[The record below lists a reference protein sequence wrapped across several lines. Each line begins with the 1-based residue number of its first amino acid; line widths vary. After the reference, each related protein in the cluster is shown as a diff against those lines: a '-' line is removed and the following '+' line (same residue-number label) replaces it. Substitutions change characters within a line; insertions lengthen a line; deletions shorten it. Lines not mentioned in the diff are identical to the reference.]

1 MIPSYSAKRPYTV
14 FVAVVLIIVL
24 GVISFFGMT
33 TDLLPTFELPYIL
46 VITTYPGASPE
57 KVELEVTAPL
67 EAALGTAGGL
77 NNMTSTSSENMSMIT
92 LEFVQ
97 ETNMDSATIE
107 VSNSIDLVK
116 GSLPETV
123 SAPMFLQMS
132 ADMLPIMVASVD
144 MGLDTETADVVQYVE
159 ETVIPAFERISG
171 VASVTASGLVEPKL
185 KVELDDDKIALLN
198 KQFIEDIESSLDEAY
213 DEISA
218 TKYDLEEAQEELSG
232 GAGSPQDELAKANAG
247 LTSAISTL
255 NAMLAEKQ
263 TLEID
268 KAAFEGEKSGMEGI
282 DTFNK
287 AVYTPLLVGSPS
299 SGAMP
304 AIPGF
309 FENALFLQPL
319 GPLPTGHSITSFTQ
333 LTEAQFTQTIGAPP
347 NSIQY
352 IWEQVLS
359 TPMPDPNNS
368 AATTTML
375 KVFQEFGVGDPLT
388 HKGMVAIEAM
398 FAFAPTRVAELE
410 AELRNIDTRLMVLSA
425 MEPELT
431 SGLNEAQSGFE
442 QVVSGQMEL
451 TIGLADAQ
459 TQILIGLN
467 SIEQVLNDF
476 DATRD
481 STLEQA
487 DLTNIITEDMINGI
501 LTANNFSMP
510 AGYIEDDTGEYLVK
524 VGDVYDNIDEI
535 ENTLLMS
542 LDATGDI
549 FIGDVASVSLENV
562 SDGSYAKVNGAPGI
576 ILQFQKQSTV
586 STTAVTDEIEDVI
599 ETLEQNGDGVRVVP
613 LMNQGD
619 YIDMIVNSVI
629 QNLLYGGLLAIFV
642 LLFFLRNIKPTIIIA
657 FSIPISL
664 MFSITLMYFT
674 DVTLNIIS
682 LSGLALGVGMLVDN
696 SIVVIENIYRMR
708 HTGVPAKTAAVE
720 GAKQVMGAIT
730 ASTLTTIC
738 VFLPI
743 VFTDGIS
750 RQLFTDM
757 GLTIAYSLVTS
768 LIVALTLVPAMSS
781 LMLENVG
788 ELNKK
793 TMFDKLIEVY
803 AKSLAW
809 SLKHKSVVLI
819 FVLSLLAL
827 AIIGT
832 TIMGTAFMPEMGSP
846 QMSATL
852 TIDPDEEGVDLFSLS
867 DQYASQILSIDGVE
881 YVGAMDQGSAG
892 FAGMGGGGNSISYY
906 ILLSEDSPFDN
917 KAVEKLIYE
926 KTAFLK
932 GEISVQA
939 STMDMSMMTGSGI
952 QIVLKSND
960 LDELIA
966 ESGRIAQIMGTVEG
980 VGEVTTGY
988 EDADNEIR
996 ITVDKEKAMRKGLTV
1011 AQVYSEIASA
1021 LTLETDSTVVSSG
1034 NDNFPVVIVTEGSSL
1049 TVESLPYFAI
1059 ELSTDETAE
1068 TPSMS
1073 EDEEDEDEEE
1083 DDEDDYVLLKDIATI
1098 TEETTVPSINR
1109 DNLARYS
1116 SISATIADGYNIG
1129 HVSQDVERAL
1139 SGYTPPDGATVE
1151 TEGENEMIN
1160 DALSDLVLM
1169 VLLAIVFIYL
1179 IMVAQF
1185 QSVLSPFIVL
1195 FTLPLA
1201 FTGGLLL
1208 LWICGM
1214 ELSVV
1219 SMLGFLVLAGV
1230 VVNNGIV
1237 FVDYTNQLRESGLDI
1252 YSALIETGRSRIR
1265 PILMTALTTV
1275 LAMSTMALGMGQG
1288 AEMTQPMAV
1297 VTIGGLMYATL
1308 LTLYVVPSIYALI
1321 HDRKSKRNKRNR
1333 RG

>member
-57 KVELEVTAPL
+57 KVELEVTSPL

-144 MGLDTETADVVQYVE
+144 MGLDTETADVVEYVE
-159 ETVIPAFERISG
+159 QTVIPAFERISG

-198 KQFIEDIESSLDEAY
+198 KQFVEDIESSLDEAY

-263 TLEID
+263 SLEID
-268 KAAFEGEKSGMEGI
+268 KAAFEGEKAGMEGLVA
-282 DTFNK
+282 F
-287 AVYTPLLVGSPS
+287 TPIYNSIV
-299 SGAMP
+299 SG
-304 AIPGF
+304 
-309 FENALFLQPL
+309 FLSNHMLPL
-319 GPLPTGHSITSFTQ
+319 ATGHGYTSFTQ
-333 LTEAQFTQTIGAPP
+333 MTNAEFDIIQPIWTQTLNVPIDPTDP
-347 NSIQY
+347 DSDTLL
-352 IWEQVLS
+352 EVLS
-359 TPMPDPNNS
+359 Q
-368 AATTTML
+368 
-375 KVFQEFGVGDPLT
+375 FGDPT
-388 HKGMVAIEAM
+388 TYKGIVEIEAM
-398 FAFAPTRVAELE
+398 FAFAPTRILE
-410 AELRNIDTRLMVLSA
+410 IETELRNIDTRLMVLSA

-431 SGLNEAQSGFE
+431 SGLNEAQSGYE

-476 DATRD
+476 EATRD

-524 VGDVYDNIDEI
+524 VGDVYDNIEEI

-586 STTAVTDEIEDVI
+586 STTAVTNEIEDVI
-599 ETLEQNGDGVRVVP
+599 ETLEGGGDGVRVVP

-708 HTGVPAKTAAVE
+708 HTGVPAKAAAVE

-793 TMFDKLIEVY
+793 TMFDNLIEVY

-819 FVLSLLAL
+819 LVLSLLAV
-827 AIIGT
+827 AVIGT
-832 TIMGTAFMPEMGSP
+832 TVMGTAFMPEMGSP

-852 TIDPDEEGVDLFSLS
+852 TIDPDEQDVDLFSLS
-867 DQYASQILSIDGVE
+867 DQYASQILSIDGVD

-906 ILLSEDSPFDN
+906 ILLSEDSPYDN
-917 KAVEKLIYE
+917 KAVEKLICE

-1049 TVESLPYFAI
+1049 TVESLPYYAI
-1059 ELSTDETAE
+1059 ELSTEETAE

-1073 EDEEDEDEEE
+1073 DEDEEDDDEEE
-1083 DDEDDYVLLKDIATI
+1083 QEDDYVLLKDIATI

-1160 DALSDLVLM
+1160 DALTDLVLM

-1237 FVDYTNQLRESGLDI
+1237 FVDYTNQLREKGSDI

-1308 LTLYVVPSIYALI
+1308 LTLYVVPNIYAII
-1321 HDRKSKRNKRNR
+1321 HDRKSRRNKR